1 MGRPAN
7 ITLAAARGRV
17 RQIHPRVLIVNAL
30 LFQAAGLSMAALW
43 TLVVCLSNG
52 WGLLPG
58 VLMATGAAAATGGL
72 WLLWTFG
79 WLLQAGLSGVQRM
92 TRGWMTA
99 VAVVALVGAVV
110 VAPWW
115 AAIGAALLGLA
126 ASPLLAKMARAVDGT
141 KVTSWGLPKALL
153 PALQGVPERLPVQVE
168 SILDTAFRDW
178 MHLRDL
184 VGFTAES
191 ALRSYVDMS
200 ALSRDAERTVLYL
213 MRRAPVVAKLVDLS
227 NERGEVAARRAAE
240 TAVHRLRRVGEVL
253 HEAVTA
259 ASQFAASEEREEA
272 HELKIRVEGLKEL
285 ASSLEVDG
293 LEVELS
299 HATLDD
305 ARFRVSELMPEPQVR
320 VAAPKVE
327 PQGAAEP
334 KVEEVVEVMAE
345 VVAEGERE
353 KSSV

>member
-1 MGRPAN
+1 MGKPAN
-7 ITLAAARGRV
+7 ITLAAARARV
-17 RQIHPRVLIVNAL
+17 RQIHPRVLMLNAL
-30 LFQAAGLSMAALW
+30 LFQAAGLVVASLW
-43 TLVVCLSNG
+43 TAAVCLSNG

-58 VLMATGAAAATGGL
+58 VLLALGAAAGTGVL

-79 WLLQAGLSGVQRM
+79 WLLQSGLSGVQRM

-99 VAVVALVGAVV
+99 VAVVALVGAAVV
-110 VAPWW
+110 TPWW
-115 AAIGAALLGLA
+115 AAIGAALLGLG
-126 ASPLLAKMARAVDGT
+126 ASPLLAKMARSVDGT
-141 KVTSWGLPKALL
+141 KVTSWGLPKTLL
-153 PALQGVPERLPVQVE
+153 PVLQGVPERLPVQVE

-184 VGFTAES
+184 VGFTADS

-227 NERGEVAARRAAE
+227 NERGELAARRAAE

-299 HATLDD
+299 HTTLEDP
-305 ARFRVSELMPEPQVR
+305 RFRVSELMPEPQVR
-320 VAAPKVE
+320 VAASE
-327 PQGAAEP
+327 AEP
-334 KVEEVVEVMAE
+334 KAVGKPTEEVVEVEAE
-345 VVAEGERE
+345 VVADGDRD